1 MQTSTYPSNP
11 NTAASAGANALKDTA
26 TAAKDFAT
34 SAKSDIS
41 NAAQTAVQSARDF
54 ANESGAAAAKRF
66 DAASKWITTAAR
78 EKPLRSLGVAV
89 AAGAILALFLGRR

>member
-11 NTAASAGANALKDTA
+11 NTAASPGANALKDTA

-34 SAKSDIS
+34 AAKSDIS
-41 NAAQTAVQSARDF
+41 NVAQTAVQSARDF
-54 ANESGAAAAKRF
+54 ANESRAATAKRF
-66 DAASKWITTAAR
+66 DATSKWITTAAR
-78 EKPLRSLGVAV
+78 EKPLRTLGIAV